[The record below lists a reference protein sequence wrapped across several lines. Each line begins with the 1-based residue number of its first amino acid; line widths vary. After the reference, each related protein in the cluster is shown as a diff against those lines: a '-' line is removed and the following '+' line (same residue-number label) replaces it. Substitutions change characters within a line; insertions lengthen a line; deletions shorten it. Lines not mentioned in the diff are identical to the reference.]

1 MAKTPLTATAEEQRQ
16 LKSLDPVTFVDD
28 KGCEVKFCPVEWP
41 DGRLSFG
48 QPYRNGASAYI
59 AQQAFGCLLRRRRWS
74 RTRAE
79 TRALRLK

>member
-16 LKSLDPVTFVDD
+16 LKSLDPVAFVDD

-48 QPYRNGASAYI
+48 QPYRNGLPLILPSRLSDVFFDDVAS
-59 AQQAFGCLLRRRRWS
+59 L
-74 RTRAE
+74 E
-79 TRALRLK
+79 RALRRELSA